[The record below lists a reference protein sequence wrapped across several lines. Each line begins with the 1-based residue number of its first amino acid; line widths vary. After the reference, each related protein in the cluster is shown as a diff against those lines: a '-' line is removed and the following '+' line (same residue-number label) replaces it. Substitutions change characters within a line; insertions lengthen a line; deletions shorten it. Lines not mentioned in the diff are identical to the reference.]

1 MNAILACIIRWVL
14 VLAQRVEPLAGE
26 GVVVRQH
33 CLPPTLG
40 GGRDYGSFDAMGMTV

>member
-14 VLAQRVEPLAGE
+14 VLAQRVEPLAE

-33 CLPPTLG
+33 CPPPTPG